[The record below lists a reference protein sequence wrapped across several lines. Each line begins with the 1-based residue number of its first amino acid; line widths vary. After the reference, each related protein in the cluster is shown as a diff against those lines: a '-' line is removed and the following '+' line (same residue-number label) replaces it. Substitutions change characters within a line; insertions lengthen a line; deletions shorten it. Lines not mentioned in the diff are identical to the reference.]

1 MKNAASNIPEDSPVA
16 ESPQTAQH
24 KIIYEQPLNE
34 RIRAFLRLEALFQQ
48 VRYHLSGNNAWDSR
62 AALSGFLEI
71 LDIFTRSDLKT
82 EVMKELDRHTVNL
95 ARLEKNPQVDRQQLA
110 LILDEMDTLIDQ
122 LHNLGGQLIAPLKD
136 HELINNIQQRNS
148 IPGGSCDFDLP
159 TYHFWLQQ
167 PAEKRLHDI
176 ASWLSH
182 FDAIAQSIK
191 LILRLTRD
199 SNLFTSELAKKGFWQ
214 KNLDANSPCQMVRV
228 ALPTDSPFFAEISG
242 GRHRFSVRFLQQ
254 ISPQERPCKADQD
267 ISFEISCCII

>member
-1 MKNAASNIPEDSPVA
+1 MKRGATNILEDLPVT
-16 ESPQTAQH
+16 ELPQIAQH

-48 VRYHLSGNNAWDSR
+48 VRYHLSGNNTWDSR

-136 HELINNIQQRNS
+136 HELINNIQQRSS

-199 SNLFTSELAKKGFWQ
+199 SNLFSSELAKKGFWQ

-228 ALPTDSPFFAEISG
+228 ALPADSPFFAEISG

-254 ISPQERPCKADQD
+254 TSPQERPGKAGQD
-267 ISFEISCCII
+267 IHFEIACCII